1 MGTVVDLN
9 AYRTGR
15 TPLAPARDE
24 MMRRL
29 ERAVERL
36 ESAVG
41 PLGEPHAHPME
52 PELESELLA
61 ILGAIAMEML
71 ESATTRTERLVERLV
86 GAGG

>member
-1 MGTVVDLN
+1 MGTVVELDT
-9 AYRTGR
+9 YRAGR
-15 TPLAPARDE
+15 TPATPATVDVV
-24 MMRRL
+24 RRL

-41 PLGEPHAHPME
+41 PLNHPRSGSLE

-71 ESATTRTERLVERLV
+71 ESATARTERLVERLARTGV
-86 GAGG
+86 